1 MFVIRYKEEKE
12 NTAKLQKEK
21 SELELQSLKSQL
33 HPHFLFNTLNNI
45 YSLSVS
51 NSDKTS
57 RSISQLSDILDY
69 ILHKGQQKWVS
80 IAEELAVIDDYIAL
94 ESLRYRDER
103 LKVNKKIILH
113 SSNLIPPLLYL
124 TLVEN
129 AFKHG
134 AGKNAGHTEIHIEAE
149 TDQKQSVF
157 RITNTYNST
166 QPNNEKGIGLQNVKS
181 NCNITTVKIF
191 PTRSHGKTIFL
202 RLKSSPLPP
211 MINCLIVDD
220 EPLAAD
226 LLENHISK
234 INHLKLAGKAE
245 NAMDA
250 YAILQN
256 QAIDL
261 MFLDIHMPDLNGI
274 DFLKS
279 LSRKPKTIFTTAYRD
294 FAVEGFELE
303 AVDYL
308 LKPITFERFFKAVER
323 VLRNTTH
330 PSESFI
336 IIRTEGMQ
344 RKVSLAEIVYI
355 ESQGNDIKLTLS
367 GGEHFISKSKIADL
381 ESALSSKGFIRI
393 HRSFII
399 NTQYVTAFT
408 SHEIHLGIHHI
419 PVGRSYKQEAE
430 TFTSAISKNR
440 VL

>member
-1 MFVIRYKEEKE
+1 
-12 NTAKLQKEK
+12 
-21 SELELQSLKSQL
+21 
-33 HPHFLFNTLNNI
+33 
-45 YSLSVS
+45 
-51 NSDKTS
+51 
-57 RSISQLSDILDY
+57 
-69 ILHKGQQKWVS
+69 
-80 IAEELAVIDDYIAL
+80 
-94 ESLRYRDER
+94 
-103 LKVNKKIILH
+103 
-113 SSNLIPPLLYL
+113 
-124 TLVEN
+124 
-129 AFKHG
+129 
-134 AGKNAGHTEIHIEAE
+134 
-149 TDQKQSVF
+149 
-157 RITNTYNST
+157 
-166 QPNNEKGIGLQNVKS
+166 
-181 NCNITTVKIF
+181 
-191 PTRSHGKTIFL
+191 
-202 RLKSSPLPP
+202 

-408 SHEIHLGIHHI
+408 SHEIHLDIHHI